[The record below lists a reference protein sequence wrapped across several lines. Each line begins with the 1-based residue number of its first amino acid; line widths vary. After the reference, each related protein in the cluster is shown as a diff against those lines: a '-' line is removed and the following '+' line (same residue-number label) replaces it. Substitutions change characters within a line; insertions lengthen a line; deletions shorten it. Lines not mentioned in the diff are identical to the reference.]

1 MDITEKNIIWCS
13 KYKVERQQIEKAID
27 YLPKSLIKDWPK
39 QKIAIITMYGRT
51 GIRVSKSL
59 RENREMIII
68 SERLFPRDG
77 IFEEH
82 PIYKHFI
89 FVVLHE
95 IAHIFLDHPEIIPE
109 DEKDEYEGAAHKQA
123 KKWYD
128 KHVAEL
134 GFAELD
140 IEEMLKIN
148 EQIDIEFD
156 YAVRKVR
163 RKMSPPA
170 PVSDCDGV

>member
-1 MDITEKNIIWCS
+1 MVQFSN
-13 KYKVERQQIEKAID
+13 
-27 YLPKSLIKDWPK
+27 
-39 QKIAIITMYGRT
+39 RT
-51 GIRVSKSL
+51 LLRLSKSI
-59 RENREMIII
+59 RENREIIVI

-77 IFEEH
+77 IFEDH

-95 IAHIFLDHPEIIPE
+95 IAHIILDHPEVIPE

-128 KHVAEL
+128 EHVAEL
-134 GFAELD
+134 GIAELTDLD
-140 IEEMLKIN
+140 IEEMLEIN

-170 PVSDCDGV
+170 PVNDCDVV